1 MATRLERD
9 ETFEILNGDLIRTVV
24 PIRGK
29 AYRHRCRRATYE
41 RVAHAAEELGTAGL
55 TLDDIVDREDLPFS
69 QAAVA
74 LAFMKERGCLVTR
87 YRRTYPASEILFE
100 DAMIEF
106 CALAET
112 A

>member
-9 ETFEILNGDLIRTVV
+9 ETFEILNGDLIRKVLPV
-24 PIRGK
+24 RGK
-29 AYRHRCRRATYE
+29 AYHHRCRRATYE

-55 TLDDIVDREDLPFS
+55 TLDDIVEREDVPCS

-87 YRRTYPASEILFE
+87 YRRTYPASDILFE

-106 CALAET
+106 CALAEQG
-112 A
+112 